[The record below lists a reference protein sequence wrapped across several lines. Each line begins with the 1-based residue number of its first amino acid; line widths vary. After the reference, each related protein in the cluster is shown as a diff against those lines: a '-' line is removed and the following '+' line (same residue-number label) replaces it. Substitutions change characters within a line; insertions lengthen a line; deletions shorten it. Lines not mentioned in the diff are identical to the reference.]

1 MLYEAWKTH
10 FLRLKKY
17 KIKKY
22 FKAKDLDI
30 IKPILLYTSCVTPR
44 KEYFL

>member
-1 MLYEAWKTH
+1 MSPEKYI
-10 FLRLKKY
+10 FLGLREY

-22 FKAKDLDI
+22 FKAKNLDI

-44 KEYFL
+44 KEHFL